1 LLISALLLRFIIIA
15 TTIETHVSMVDEHNA
30 SFELLVGKSLN
41 QGWPQGNG
49 NVVEDLTG
57 IP

>member
-1 LLISALLLRFIIIA
+1 
-15 TTIETHVSMVDEHNA
+15 MVDEHNA
-30 SFELLVGKSLN
+30 SFELLVGKILN
-41 QGWPQGNG
+41 QGWPQENG